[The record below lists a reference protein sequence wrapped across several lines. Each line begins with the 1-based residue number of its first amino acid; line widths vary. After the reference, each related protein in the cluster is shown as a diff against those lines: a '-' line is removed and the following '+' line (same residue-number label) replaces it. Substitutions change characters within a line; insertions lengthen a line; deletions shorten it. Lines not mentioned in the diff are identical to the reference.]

1 MHLWKSIAAIVAVLF
16 LTVQVADAK
25 TVRYSKTARANAST
39 KIDHYSGWND
49 DCSFLT
55 IDIDVVEKP
64 RNGAVRPKLANGRIP
79 RPQVG
84 SRQGAACA
92 GRPMKI
98 IEVYYTPTR
107 GFRGNDQF
115 KVRMRTPGQRVVFF
129 VYRVKVN

>member
-1 MHLWKSIAAIVAVLF
+1 MHLWKLAAAIVAALF

-25 TVRYSKTARANAST
+25 TVRYSKSARANAST

-55 IDIDVVEKP
+55 IDIDVVDKP
-64 RNGAVRPKLANGRIP
+64 AHGTVRPKVATGRIP

-84 SRQGAACA
+84 SRQGAQCA

-98 IEVYYTPTR
+98 IEVYYTPSR
-107 GFRGNDQF
+107 GFRGRDQF
-115 KVRMRTPGQRVVFF
+115 KVRMRTPGQRDVFF
-129 VYRVKVN
+129 VYNVSVN